1 MLFGYVFNITIV
13 SALVNVFLSMKL
25 VNFRTQY
32 IGVLIPLITVG
43 IIFLFLRVPKIHAWG
58 ENLLRHVADRIFD
71 QHETFNAVMLLDYI
85 GANSIAQVT
94 LRHIPEE
101 YRGFTLAQTRL
112 RAETGILVMLV
123 EHRGGNTAAAQ
134 AETVFE
140 PGDRL
145 TVFGNYRA
153 ICSAF
158 HAREHFAD
166 E

>member
-1 MLFGYVFNITIV
+1 M
-13 SALVNVFLSMKL
+13 
-25 VNFRTQY
+25 
-32 IGVLIPLITVG
+32 
-43 IIFLFLRVPKIHAWG
+43 RVPKIHAWG
-58 ENLLRHVADRIFD
+58 DNLLRRAADRIFERK
-71 QHETFNAVMLLDYI
+71 ETFNAVMLIDNI
-85 GANSIAQVT
+85 SSKSIAQVT

-101 YRGFTLAQTRL
+101 YRGVSLAETRL

-145 TVFGNYRA
+145 TVFGDYRA